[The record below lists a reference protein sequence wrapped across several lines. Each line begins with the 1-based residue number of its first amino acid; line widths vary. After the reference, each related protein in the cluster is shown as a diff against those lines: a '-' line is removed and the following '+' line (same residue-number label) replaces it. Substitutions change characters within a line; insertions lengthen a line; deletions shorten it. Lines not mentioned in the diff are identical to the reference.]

1 MKNYIEYLLSRIEDK
16 NPAHFVKLKENLKD
30 LGDDYF
36 NLANP
41 FYEKYEKYLKAN
53 QLTLDYGID
62 FYLKMIEAMLEERLA
77 FIRNGTYSNTSFEE
91 VEKNVYATPEVMSYH
106 MHGLV
111 LAQFLWFDQYERI
124 RFFVDHI
131 PKYFNSGKNYLE
143 IGGGHGLYIYKALQL
158 LPTNTTFDLV
168 DISESSLKIAKG
180 ILDTDKVNYYLKNIF
195 DFSNNDVFDFITIG
209 EVLEHVE
216 NPKELL
222 MKIGS
227 HLSEDGVCYLTT
239 PVNAPMIDH
248 IYVFNEEQEI
258 RDLLNDAGFE
268 IIEEKIVISEKITA
282 KKAIKYKVPIMY
294 AAFIKKRA

>member
-1 MKNYIEYLLSRIEDK
+1 MKNYIEYLLSRIEGK
-16 NPAHFVKLKENLKD
+16 NPSHFIKLKENLKD

-77 FIRNGTYSNTSFEE
+77 FIRKGTYSNTSFEE

-124 RFFVDHI
+124 KFFVDHI
-131 PKYFNSGKNYLE
+131 TKYFNSGKNYLE

-158 LPTNTTFDLV
+158 LPTNTIFDLV

-180 ILDTDKVNYYLKNIF
+180 ILDTDKVNYYPKNIF
-195 DFSNNDVFDFITIG
+195 DFSNDDVFDFITIG

-248 IYVFNEEQEI
+248 IYLFNEEQEI

>member
-1 MKNYIEYLLSRIEDK
+1 MKNYIEYLLSRIEGK
-16 NPAHFVKLKENLKD
+16 NPSHFIKLKENLKD

-41 FYEKYEKYLKAN
+41 FYEKYDKYLKAN

-77 FIRNGTYSNTSFEE
+77 FIRKGTYSNTSFEE

-124 RFFVDHI
+124 KFFVDHI
-131 PKYFNSGKNYLE
+131 TKYFNSGKNYLE

-158 LPTNTTFDLV
+158 LPTNTIFDLV

-195 DFSNNDVFDFITIG
+195 DFSNDDVYDFITIG

-227 HLSEDGVCYLTT
+227 HLSEDGVCYVTT

-248 IYVFNEEQEI
+248 IYLFNDVQEI
-258 RDLLNDAGFE
+258 RDLLYDAGFE
-268 IIEEKIVISEKITA
+268 ILEEKIVISEKITA
-282 KKAIKYKVPIMY
+282 KKAIKFKVPIMY

>member
-124 RFFVDHI
+124 KFFVDHLT
-131 PKYFNSGKNYLE
+131 KYFNSGKNYLE

-158 LPTNTTFDLV
+158 LPTNTIFDLF

-180 ILDTDKVNYYLKNIF
+180 ILDTNKVNYYLKNIF
-195 DFSNNDVFDFITIG
+195 DFSNDDVYDFITIG

-248 IYVFNEEQEI
+248 IYLFNEEQEI

-268 IIEEKIVISEKITA
+268 IMEEKIVISEKITA
-282 KKAIKYKVPIMY
+282 KKAIKFKVPIMY

>member
-1 MKNYIEYLLSRIEDK
+1 
-16 NPAHFVKLKENLKD
+16 
-30 LGDDYF
+30 
-36 NLANP
+36 
-41 FYEKYEKYLKAN
+41 
-53 QLTLDYGID
+53 
-62 FYLKMIEAMLEERLA
+62 MIEAMLEERLA
-77 FIRNGTYSNTSFEE
+77 FIRKGTYSNTSFEE
-91 VEKNVYATPEVMSYH
+91 VEENVYATPEVMSYH

-195 DFSNNDVFDFITIG
+195 DFSNDDVYDFITIG

>member
-77 FIRNGTYSNTSFEE
+77 FIRKGTYSNTSFEE

-124 RFFVDHI
+124 KFFVDHLT
-131 PKYFNSGKNYLE
+131 KYFNSGKNYLE

-195 DFSNNDVFDFITIG
+195 DFSNDDVYDFITIG

-248 IYVFNEEQEI
+248 IYLFNEEQEI

>member
-62 FYLKMIEAMLEERLA
+62 FYLKMIEAMLQERLA
-77 FIRNGTYSNTSFEE
+77 FIRKGTYSNTSFEE

-124 RFFVDHI
+124 KFFVDHLT
-131 PKYFNSGKNYLE
+131 KYFNSGKNYLE

-195 DFSNNDVFDFITIG
+195 DFSNDDVYDFITIG

-222 MKIGS
+222 MKIGR

-239 PVNAPMIDH
+239 PVK
-248 IYVFNEEQEI
+248 EI
-258 RDLLNDAGFE
+258 CHLRQ
-268 IIEEKIVISEKITA
+268 
-282 KKAIKYKVPIMY
+282 
-294 AAFIKKRA
+294 